1 MRNAISWYIYNV
13 SSVGNPFHGS
23 IGWFNIG
30 FVSHVFNNQGSCEMW
45 WYMNVYVQ
53 MKQIEKVVGGVGGW
67 LVGEGVLW
75 VLCIVLN
82 VEELHYLECY

>member
-1 MRNAISWYIYNV
+1 
-13 SSVGNPFHGS
+13 
-23 IGWFNIG
+23 
-30 FVSHVFNNQGSCEMW
+30 
-45 WYMNVYVQ
+45 MNVYVQ
-53 MKQIEKVVGGVGGW
+53 MEQIEKVVGGVGGW